1 MVNFLKLNHF
11 YWNKQEKLFSVIIKC
26 RKLGLPLSLQIH
38 LFDTMVAPILLYGSE
53 VWGIENVNLIDQF
66 QLKFYKIIL
75 KLKQSTPNCMIYG
88 DLGILPLS
96 IHINTRI
103 LCYWNK
109 ILNCK
114 DEKINSILYRTSY
127 KLYNDGV
134 IKLPWISYVHDLL
147 NYLGM
152 TNVVV

>member
-1 MVNFLKLNHF
+1 M
-11 YWNKQEKLFSVIIKC
+11 FSVIIKY

-38 LFDTMVAPILLYGSE
+38 LFDIMVVLTLLYGSE